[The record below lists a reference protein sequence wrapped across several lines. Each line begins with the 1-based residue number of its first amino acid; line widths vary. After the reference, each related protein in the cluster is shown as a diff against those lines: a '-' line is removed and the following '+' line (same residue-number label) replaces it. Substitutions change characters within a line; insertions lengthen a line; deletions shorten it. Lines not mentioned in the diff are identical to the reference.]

1 MADIAMLVAEEYERR
16 VRVSRTGKHQE
27 QEQELMK
34 SDSCAAV
41 LGLKLKSKIGHL
53 RIEVS
58 KLGFEPKSQISVA
71 AFHGA
76 FSA

>member
-16 VRVSRTGKHQE
+16 LRNRVGPAKQAESG
-27 QEQELMK
+27 
-34 SDSCAAV
+34 SCVAM
-41 LGLKLKSKIGHL
+41 LGLKLKGKIGDL
-53 RIEVS
+53 RIEVPR
-58 KLGFEPKSQISVA
+58 LGFEPKSEVGVV

>member
-16 VRVSRTGKHQE
+16 LRVSRGKQE
-27 QEQELMK
+27 EVMK

-41 LGLKLKSKIGHL
+41 LGLKLKSRIGHL
-53 RIEVS
+53 GMEVS
-58 KLGFEPKSQISVA
+58 KLGFDFEPKSQIGVA

>member
-1 MADIAMLVAEEYERR
+1 MLVAEEYERR
-16 VRVSRTGKHQE
+16 LRNQVGAGQQAVVMNSG
-27 QEQELMK
+27 
-34 SDSCAAV
+34 SCIAE

-58 KLGFEPKSQISVA
+58 KLGFEPKSQIGVA

>member
-1 MADIAMLVAEEYERR
+1 MADIAILVAEEYERR
-16 VRVSRTGKHQE
+16 LRLSRAGKQQE
-27 QEQELMK
+27 PEVMK
-34 SDSCAAV
+34 SESCVAV

-53 RIEVS
+53 RIEVP
-58 KLGFEPKSQISVA
+58 KLGSEPKSQIGVA